1 MRCVYDT
8 SKLIT
13 SWFFK
18 ILRETLNN
26 WCLPKVP
33 KQFNEETIVFSADV
47 QVGTIRCDYAKKM
60 NFDLSPINC
69 TKVTSKW
76 MLNPN
81 VKYETIKILGE
92 NWRQPS

>member
-1 MRCVYDT
+1 MF
-8 SKLIT
+8 KLER
-13 SWFFK
+13 
-18 ILRETLNN
+18 L
-26 WCLPKVP
+26 
-33 KQFNEETIVFSADV
+33 DV
-47 QVGTIRCDYAKKM
+47 TMPKKM
-60 NFDLSPINC
+60 NFDLSPIHC

>member
-1 MRCVYDT
+1 MKKPL
-8 SKLIT
+8 SFQQMFKLER
-13 SWFFK
+13 
-18 ILRETLNN
+18 L
-26 WCLPKVP
+26 
-33 KQFNEETIVFSADV
+33 DV
-47 QVGTIRCDYAKKM
+47 TMPKKM
-60 NFDLSPINC
+60 NFDLSPIHC